1 MEALIIITVLLA
13 GAMLAPRYGRD
24 SRGFGEDAWKRD
36 ALWSRDERG
45 AGSPCR

>member
-13 GAMLAPRYGRD
+13 AAMLAPRYGRD
-24 SRGFGEDAWKRD
+24 SRGSGEDTWGRD
-36 ALWSRDERG
+36 ALWSRDECR